1 MHPMEKHLLPN
12 REAFAADPFGYSA
25 LAWHKWAVAQEANGL
40 AVDPEQ
46 PPTARDLKSPV
57 LWLSQAHALSEAAV
71 IVLRSEPKLDQM
83 PLFTRGVCD
92 SQYCAVGL
100 MLVGYSL
107 EVCLKAMLIIRSG
120 TDAFAADERQF
131 RHHRLEELAS
141 FIPDLSEK
149 DRAIL
154 RVLAEFVIWA
164 GRYPDPGSGRE
175 PAGEAIFITSE
186 KYQIAARDLFGLAS
200 RVMKRVIVEIGE
212 PEGDSAE
219 R

>member
-1 MHPMEKHLLPN
+1 MHPLEQHLLPN
-12 REAFAADPFGYSA
+12 REGFAADPFGYSA
-25 LAWHKWAVAQEANGL
+25 LAWHKWAVAQNLNGL
-40 AVDPEQ
+40 PVDPEQ

-71 IVLRSEPKLDQM
+71 TVLRSQPNLNEM
-83 PLFTRGVCD
+83 PVVTRGVCD

-107 EVCLKAMLIIRSG
+107 EVCLKAMLIIRNG
-120 TDAFAADERQF
+120 IDAFAADERSF
-131 RHHRLEELAS
+131 RHHRLEELAA

-154 RVLAEFVIWA
+154 RVLTDFVLWA

-175 PAGEAIFITSE
+175 SAAEAIFTTSE
-186 KYQIAARDLFGLAS
+186 EYQIAARDLFELAT
-200 RVMKRVIVEIGE
+200 RVMQRVTVEIG
-212 PEGDSAE
+212 
-219 R
+219 